1 VSTHTSEKLVVRES
15 GWAEA
20 RRRRGKGVRLCLPA
34 VADRKDGVGVT
45 GAGADAHIVKGD
57 D

>member
-1 VSTHTSEKLVVRES
+1 MSTHTVEKLVVRES

-34 VADRKDGVGVT
+34 VTDRERT
-45 GAGADAHIVKGD
+45 QAAGGGPDSHIVKGD